1 MDDLISREAAV
12 DAVLSEERYCER
24 NMDDETTAAVQMA
37 RFKLEKVPVVDVA
50 PVVHA
55 RWIETTIPANT
66 TGHGGV
72 GQDKKKGR
80 LCSNCRCAFDAVLLW
95 CDSFCP
101 NCGAKMDGERRDDDA
116 RISEAPG
123 GGGDR
128 QAAAV

>member
-1 MDDLISREAAV
+1 MDERAKVIEELESVKETLEIMRDKQGVTWVDNAIALLKGQPAV
-12 DAVLSEERYCER
+12 DAV
-24 NMDDETTAAVQMA
+24 
-37 RFKLEKVPVVDVA
+37 

-72 GQDKKKGR
+72 GQDKKKDR

-95 CDSFCP
+95 CDSFCQ